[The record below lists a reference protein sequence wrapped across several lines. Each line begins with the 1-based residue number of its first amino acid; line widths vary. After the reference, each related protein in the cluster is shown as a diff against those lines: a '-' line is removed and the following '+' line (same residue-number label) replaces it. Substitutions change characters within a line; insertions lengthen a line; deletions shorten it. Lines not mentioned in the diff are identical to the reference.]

1 MWLTKGQS
9 EGKNEQAISNDF
21 ECQNSDSG
29 SFSSALKVGSSFNY
43 RINRISVETQK

>member
-9 EGKNEQAISNDF
+9 EGKNEHAISKDF

-29 SFSSALKVGSSFNY
+29 SFSSALNVGSSFN
-43 RINRISVETQK
+43 